1 MNEKKFILVGAAGF
15 VAPRHMKAI
24 KDAGGDLVAIMDPHD
39 SVGIIDSCFPKAKY
53 FSEFERFDR
62 YCTDRGDISYVSICS
77 PNRYHFEQCSFG
89 LNIGADVIC
98 EKPLC
103 LEERQVDELLKLE
116 EQTGK
121 RVWNI
126 SQLRLGGTVEHLKTM
141 DFSAT
146 QVVSLH
152 YSTPRGS
159 WYNSSWKGDVKISG
173 GLTTAIGIHLFD
185 ILLFLFGN
193 EYKIIDWHNTPEF
206 CWGNIEMNGIY
217 VHIELSIKLGSK
229 AQRIL
234 IVDELEFELSKGFTD
249 LHTLSYE
256 NILNGKGIGIQDIN
270 PAIILCEKLR
280 KY

>member
-39 SVGIIDSCFPKAKY
+39 SVGIIDSYFPKAKY

-62 YCTDRGDISYVSICS
+62 YCTDRRDISYVSICS
-77 PNRYHFEQCSFG
+77 PNRYHFEQCLFG

-103 LEERQVDELLKLE
+103 LEKRQVDELLKLE